1 MRKPLIG
8 LTANRDDARS
18 PLSVN
23 AAYSEAVLAA
33 GGIPVLLTFPLS
45 EEDILQLTGT
55 LDGILF
61 TGGGDIHPFFFGEET
76 HRSCGPVFPERDRA
90 ELALAKAADA
100 AGLPVLGI
108 CRGAQILNVALGG
121 DIFQDI
127 PSQAKGGGPFPIAHR
142 QPFSASIPAH
152 RVHVEPGSLLEKIAG
167 PGPLSVNSLHHQA
180 IRRRAPGLS
189 CCGLAPD
196 GIIEAVWKPEHKFF
210 LGIQWH
216 PERLRRAQAEIKA
229 GPQAE
234 ASACADAIFEAFVGA
249 CGT

>member
-33 GGIPVLLTFPLS
+33 GGIPVLLTFPLP
-45 EEDILQLTGT
+45 EEDILQLTDT

-121 DIFQDI
+121 DISRTFPHRRKAAA
-127 PSQAKGGGPFPIAHR
+127 PSPSPTGSRSPLHPRSPGTGGARLTPGKDRWPRPAGGQQSPPPGH
-142 QPFSASIPAH
+142 PSA
-152 RVHVEPGSLLEKIAG
+152 GAG
-167 PGPLSVNSLHHQA
+167 TYMLRPGPRRDHRGGLEAGAQIFPRRPVASGTASRGADRNKNRSA
-180 IRRRAPGLS
+180 GRGIGMRRR
-189 CCGLAPD
+189 
-196 GIIEAVWKPEHKFF
+196 HF
-210 LGIQWH
+210 
-216 PERLRRAQAEIKA
+216 
-229 GPQAE
+229 
-234 ASACADAIFEAFVGA
+234 
-249 CGT
+249 